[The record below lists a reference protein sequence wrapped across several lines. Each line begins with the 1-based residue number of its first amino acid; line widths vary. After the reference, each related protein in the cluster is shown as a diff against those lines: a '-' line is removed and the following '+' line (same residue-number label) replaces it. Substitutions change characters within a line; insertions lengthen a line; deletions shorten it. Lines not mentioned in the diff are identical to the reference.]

1 MTDKRILPEPSCP
14 TGLAA
19 DRNGG
24 HRRRFAMLRTACV
37 ALLVFFVVLPCTASA
52 GELIVT
58 GLTGLP
64 RANGVSLIMHDR
76 LAERAEPIELETNR
90 ISNLSVMYGNAI
102 SLQLGPS
109 TKVRVSPATE
119 QRGELI
125 ELVKGE
131 LRSVTRRERARK
143 RPEIHT
149 PSAVLRP
156 STTVLHL
163 FVDAVSGDTDATSLE
178 SRAWIVSTNPVHKQ
192 SSILNTGQQITV
204 RMGSAPGKIRKYI
217 PDPKGDITGFLTGS
231 KLRDAALEF
240 DMTREGVIAL
250 SQIAQTDVPDTSLP
264 SVASPFPTPQGL
276 GWLDRVAKRQPTCFG
291 PTMCKDVGPF
301 PDSLP
306 AGPPACP
313 PGSVGEHCNRRTVRR

>member
-1 MTDKRILPEPSCP
+1 MKTHLQ
-14 TGLAA
+14 TGRLNRSPAHNSAGPGVLLAA
-19 DRNGG
+19 
-24 HRRRFAMLRTACV
+24 FIAVLTAGASV
-37 ALLVFFVVLPCTASA
+37 AQA

-90 ISNLSVMYGNAI
+90 ISHVSVMYGNAI

-109 TKVRVSPATE
+109 TRVRVSPATE

-125 ELVKGE
+125 ELVRGE
-131 LRSVTRRERARK
+131 LRTVTRRERTRK

-149 PSAVLRP
+149 PSAILRP
-156 STTVLHL
+156 STTTLHL
-163 FVDAVSGDTDATSLE
+163 FVDGVSGDTDATSLE
-178 SRAWIVSTNPVHKQ
+178 SRAWIVSTNPDHKQ

-217 PDPKGDITGFLTGS
+217 PDAKGDITGFLSGT
-231 KLRDAALEF
+231 KLRHAALEF

-250 SQIAQTDVPDTSLP
+250 NQIARNDVPDASLP
-264 SVASPFPTPQGL
+264 SVASPFPTPKGL
-276 GWLDRVAKRQPTCFG
+276 GWLDRVAGRDPTCSI
-291 PTMCKDVGPF
+291 PTMCDGIKPF
-301 PDSLP
+301 EKRRPAPRTSCPPDSLGVDCDRP
-306 AGPPACP
+306 
-313 PGSVGEHCNRRTVRR
+313 HQQ

>member
-1 MTDKRILPEPSCP
+1 MKTHLQTIRSNRQRANAPATLGFVRAASIGFIAVLTAA
-14 TGLAA
+14 TG
-19 DRNGG
+19 
-24 HRRRFAMLRTACV
+24 TAQ
-37 ALLVFFVVLPCTASA
+37 A

-109 TKVRVSPATE
+109 TRVRVSPPTE

-125 ELVKGE
+125 ELVRGE
-131 LRSVTRRERARK
+131 IRTVTRRERTKK

-149 PSAVLRP
+149 PSAVIRP
-156 STTVLHL
+156 STTTLHL

-178 SRAWIVSTNPVHKQ
+178 SRAWIVSTNPSHKQ
-192 SSILNTGQQITV
+192 SSILNTGQQITT
-204 RMGSAPGKIRKYI
+204 RTGSAPGKIRKYI
-217 PDPKGDITGFLTGS
+217 PDPKGDITGFMSGT
-231 KLRDAALEF
+231 KLRAAALEF

-250 SQIAQTDVPDTSLP
+250 GQIAKNDVPDASLP
-264 SVASPFPTPQGL
+264 SVASPFPTPKGL
-276 GWLDRVAKRQPTCFG
+276 GWLDRVSAREPTCSI
-291 PTMCKDVGPF
+291 PTMCDGISKF
-301 PDSLP
+301 PDLRP
-306 AGPPACP
+306 DPPPVCTTP
-313 PGSVGEHCNRRTVRR
+313 GEHCQIDRSTRVAR